1 MLRPRR
7 IAPLLAALLLCMGAA
22 EALAQPHGATH
33 GVASVNA
40 AGGATYTIPIWCP
53 AGPAGLTPQIA
64 LTYSSLGGTNI
75 AGRGWSLAGVSA
87 ISRAPRTVL
96 HDGAAQGID
105 LSPDDAWAWDGQRLL
120 PLPNQPG
127 HYRTE
132 IESHTQ
138 ITAELSGDGQP
149 TAFSVRTRDGHTLRY
164 AQPLYAH
171 GCWHKPVSLH
181 LTEHLHPDGWRIHYT
196 YAAEAGELLLSRIA
210 YGPYAIALGYEQRP
224 DRIEAYIAGYEL
236 FIRHRLRSITVTG
249 SDGSALRT
257 YALSY
262 AQGHDGGSELQGIA
276 EAGSDGKPLKPITFS
291 MRPGGSMR
299 HEELKDGQEN
309 WHADLDGDGRDDIVR
324 LTADGNNPRF
334 MQRSWSVYL
343 SSSGTWRDMG
353 ALDHEQQL
361 PVLADRDGDGLPE
374 VYINRTHRAHVGWD
388 CDGYAPGC
396 NAPKPI
402 GPIEVELGVDAPALD
417 GLEPS
422 SIQIPDTSRITLI
435 PQPGLDPAPGHPD
448 DPRPPAGCCSWKPRY
463 QEQHTAMGYAVRG
476 GQLVCTGEIWEHVT
490 AQTPATM
497 GAGRVRNN
505 SVSLAQSEYRD
516 VHVADLNADGLDD
529 IIIIHKS
536 SHENK
541 GNAWSVHLNQGDG
554 TFAQHGSNRSLSGS
568 FRQLQ
573 IADINGDGLM
583 DVYLQHKGTD
593 QVCMKRGREC
603 WDNPEY
609 PTREQAWDDTLA
621 LTVTPWWNV
630 QPWDTSMAGNLE
642 KLPITPIEDPGDEC
656 CMWYTYSNQQL
667 LAYIND
673 GRGNLSRADEY
684 DRTFSRLNDD
694 DQIILVDLD
703 GNGRTDDYIVLRNVK
718 VKVDKKEVDRVSLI
732 QTNKGSIPGDTQE
745 LNYVT
750 IVDYNGD
757 GRTDILLTK
766 GYSSTAYSYLPRRG
780 FVPVYTGYPTE
791 WHRLFKGDFNG
802 DGKTDFLTQ
811 CEGKWA
817 MSFAKGGPPEDAD
830 AGCFKWPHFEG
841 LPFSTSHIDEGLVN
855 ITVADFNGDGLDDVL
870 QRVVASKD
878 ATTATFKLY
887 LSNGRGN
894 FTLANSWTHNFGI
907 TVYKDHTEKRKR
919 KADESWL
926 KWLFNHKQT
935 VVDHNAGHA
944 IGRFH
949 SRGQAGVYIYHGAPS
964 ARQEL
969 RTPTHG
975 EQRGLLRSITDG
987 LGRTTTF
994 AYEHLSAPGMHTR
1007 GSGSSWPMVD
1017 AALNHLAVR
1026 QMDDDDGVLGRCA
1039 TTYTYSGAMVHAQ
1052 GRGFLGFRE
1061 MRAQSRR
1068 GTNITRLAPL
1078 AARGMAVGAGGEV
1091 LAPNGTILSRNTLT
1105 YTAVSATDRT
1115 KGFGLLLTNAVQ
1127 TDGAT
1132 DISTSTSTTYDANGD
1147 PIRTHSSTNGL
1158 STTVERSF
1166 DAVGRVLSQTSTT
1179 TRNGAA
1185 PHAQTASY
1193 TYDDKGHLLTAT
1205 TERGT
1210 ARYAYDARGL
1220 LTAAT
1225 DVEGRTSRYTY
1236 NAYGQVLTATDP
1248 LGRSMSYAYGAA
1260 GEMRSSTDAVGT
1272 STYTYDAL
1280 GRQISASTPF
1290 GSSSTAVSAATSGA
1304 PSKAVTTVTST
1315 ADGQPKRTTHL
1326 DAAGRLLRTEEQREG
1341 GRVITSEPTYNALG
1355 QVTSDILP
1363 RYANEPARRS
1373 TVAYDAYGRITSS
1386 TDPFGRRTAYSY
1398 SGLSTTTTDPA
1409 GHTTTQVRAA
1419 DGLMLSSTDVGGTVS
1434 ISYSSAGLPLR
1445 IEAHGM
1451 ATTIEYDAL
1460 LRRTAINDPSAGR
1473 TTFAYDGLSDR
1484 LARRT
1489 DARGLSTTYAYDQH
1503 GRLTSEAS
1511 PDGTF
1516 TYTYMSAGPALGQ
1529 LQRVEGNGATWAY
1542 AYDQRGLLAQE
1553 QMGMD
1558 GQTLRAAYQYDALG
1572 RTSTRTYPSGYA
1584 VRYAY
1589 STTDGELTRIESTDG
1604 QPLWRRGKE
1613 DALGRP
1619 LSEQIGGLERT
1630 HTYDA
1635 MGHLTALSQ
1644 GGISRRY
1651 AYDAAT
1657 GSITRREANGPL
1669 LGSTVEQFAYDAQ
1682 DRLSGINGQPIRYD
1696 ALGNIAQMP
1705 GVGAMQH
1712 AGYQLNA
1719 LTAQVGFAKP
1729 EVEIEYA
1736 ANGRAR
1742 QLGMCIQQ
1750 SGLGLGLSFEEQSLR
1765 PTLPTEQGIMSAK
1778 DLILKPRDPI
1788 PSDEDPIMPIPPDK
1802 RPWWSTETHRMNI
1815 THGPG
1820 GVRLRSVEESSFF
1833 MEHATA
1839 HRYGSYIKEVVT
1851 QKRSATVR
1859 YYTADAE
1866 REISNGTTTDLTYIT
1881 SPTGLVAA
1889 IKTTGTQHDAM
1900 LIATD
1905 HLCSIV
1911 GVWDAQGTL
1920 LEEHRYSAW
1929 GQRTSSTNKPR
1940 LRRGF
1945 TGHEHLQQFGLIDMQ
1960 ARLYDPHLGR
1970 FLAPDPYVQA
1980 PEMSMNFNRYA
1991 YCMNNPLKYVDP
2003 MGEFCIGAAIFIG
2016 GFINFA
2022 IQGITDNI
2030 HSFGDCVK
2038 AWTIGGLSGLAGAAA
2053 GAAVAGAISIGGF
2066 AGGALVGAAGGA
2078 ASGFVN
2084 GAGNALFE
2092 GEKFGEIMKQGA
2104 IGAGIGGLSG
2114 GLIGGVAGG
2123 IEAAMDGRNFWHGGR
2138 VVDQASMDLPK
2149 MRQSPDTDDC
2159 RYETF
2164 RSIDE
2169 YYNGETSSVEELRS
2183 KFPDL
2188 EHEKSFAKI
2197 QKMYNSKKMYFKSLD
2212 INEEMSKTDIAER
2225 LIKAMNQNEPVYYEM
2240 RITKS
2245 AGHAV
2250 AVRNVTI
2257 YDNGRIT
2264 IKLMNP
2270 SGAGGYRIHNFKRML
2285 HLYKVARL

>member
-1 MLRPRR
+1 MLRPRH
-7 IAPLLAALLLCMGAA
+7 IALALVLLLCMGAA

-64 LTYSSLGGTNI
+64 LTYSSLSGQGV
-75 AGRGWSLAGVSA
+75 AGRGWGLAGVSA

-127 HYRTE
+127 RYRTE

-138 ITAELSGDGQP
+138 ITADLNGDGQP
-149 TAFSVRTRDGHTLRY
+149 TAFTVRTRDGHTLRY

-181 LTEHLHPDGWRIHYT
+181 LTEHLHPDGWRIYYT
-196 YAAEAGELLLSRIA
+196 YTANAGELLLSRIS

-224 DRIEAYIAGYEL
+224 DPIERYIAGYEL
-236 FIRHRLRSITVTG
+236 FTRNRLRSITVTG
-249 SDGSALRT
+249 SDGSTLRT
-257 YALSY
+257 YTLTY
-262 AQGHDGGSELQGIA
+262 AQGHDGGSELKSIA
-276 EAGSDGKPLKPITFS
+276 EAGSDGKTLKPTTFA

-309 WHADLDGDGRDDIVR
+309 WHADLDGDGLDDIVR
-324 LTADGNNPRF
+324 VETIRHF
-334 MQRSWSVYL
+334 EKKWSVYL

-353 ALDHEQQL
+353 PLDPEQQS

-374 VYINRTHRAHVGWD
+374 VYINRTHQAHVGWD
-388 CDGYAPGC
+388 CEFYGPGC
-396 NAPKPI
+396 NEPKPI
-402 GPIEVELGVDAPALD
+402 GPIEIELGVESAVLD
-417 GLEPS
+417 SLPVLPLLQMPNDTVRGIMPS
-422 SIQIPDTSRITLI
+422 QPH
-435 PQPGLDPAPGHPD
+435 PGWQPGDDPIEPGHP
-448 DPRPPAGCCSWKPRY
+448 REGCCSWRPRY
-463 QEQHTAMGYAVRG
+463 EEQKTSVRYAVRD
-476 GQLVCTGEIWEHVT
+476 GQMVCTSELWVHVT
-490 AQTPATM
+490 AQSAASM
-497 GAGRVRNN
+497 GAGRVR
-505 SVSLAQSEYRD
+505 STSMSLASSEHRD

-554 TFAQHGSNRSLSGS
+554 TFAQHGSRQSLSGS
-568 FRQLQ
+568 FRQLH
-573 IADINGDGLM
+573 IADINGDGVM
-583 DVYLQHKGTD
+583 DVYLQHKGTED
-593 QVCMKRGREC
+593 VCMKRGYEC

-609 PTREQAWDDTLA
+609 PIRGQAWDDTLA
-621 LTVTPWWNV
+621 LTVAPWWNV

-656 CMWYTYSNQQL
+656 CMWYTYGNQQL
-667 LAYIND
+667 LTYIND

-703 GNGRTDDYIVLRNVK
+703 GNGRADDYVVLRR
-718 VKVDKKEVDRVSLI
+718 DKNSSLYSLVSTSMGNRL
-732 QTNKGSIPGDTQE
+732 SDTQN
-745 LNYVT
+745 LNDFHL
-750 IVDYNGD
+750 VDYNGD
-757 GRTDILLTK
+757 GRTDIMVVK
-766 GYSSTAYSYLPRRG
+766 EDVTAIYSYLPRKGLTVLYR
-780 FVPVYTGYPTE
+780 TGYPTK
-791 WHRLFKGDFNG
+791 WHRICPGDFNG
-802 DGKTDFLTQ
+802 DGRTDFLTQ
-811 CEGKWA
+811 TVNGWD
-817 MSFAKGGPPEDAD
+817 MSFSMGGTIDDPSSS
-830 AGCFKWPHFEG
+830 KTTWPGFVG
-841 LPFSTSHIDEGLVN
+841 LPFAGGNPDERDLLN
-855 ITVADFNGDGLDDVL
+855 FTVADFNGDGLDDVL

-878 ATTATFKLY
+878 ATTATYTLF

-894 FTLANSWTHNFGI
+894 FTLANSWTHYYSVKAI
-907 TVYKDHTEKRKR
+907 TYHKERD
-919 KADESWL
+919 
-926 KWLFNHKQT
+926 KWWQRLFNLDYT
-935 VVDHNAGHA
+935 VVDHRAGHA
-944 IGRFH
+944 TGRFH
-949 SRGQAGVYIYHGAPS
+949 SRGQAGVYIYHGAPG
-964 ARQEL
+964 ARQTI

-994 AYEHLSAPGMHTR
+994 AYKHLSAPGMHTR

-1068 GTNITRLAPL
+1068 GTSITRLAPL
-1078 AARGMAVGAGGEV
+1078 PARGMAVGAGGEV
-1091 LAPNGTILSRNTLT
+1091 LAPDGTLLSRNTQT

-1115 KGFGLLLTNAVQ
+1115 KGFALLLTNAAQ
-1127 TDGAT
+1127 FDGAT
-1132 DISTSTSTTYDANGD
+1132 GVSATTSTTYDANGD
-1147 PIRTHSSTNGL
+1147 PIRTLSSTSGL

-1166 DAVGRVLSQTSTT
+1166 DAAGRVLSLSTTT

-1185 PHAQTASY
+1185 PHTQTASY
-1193 TYDDKGHLLTAT
+1193 TYDDKGHPLSTT

-1220 LTAAT
+1220 MTAAT
-1225 DVEGRTSRYTY
+1225 DVEGRTSKYTY
-1236 NAYGQVLTATDP
+1236 NSYGQVLTATDP
-1248 LGRSMSYAYGAA
+1248 LGRSVSYAYGAA
-1260 GEMRSSTDAVGT
+1260 GEMRSTTDAIGT
-1272 STYTYDAL
+1272 SAYTYDAL

-1326 DAAGRLLRTEEQREG
+1326 DAAGRLLRAEEQRDG

-1355 QVTSDILP
+1355 QVSSDILP

-1419 DGLMLSSTDVGGTVS
+1419 DGLLLSSTDVGGTVS

-1473 TTFAYDGLSDR
+1473 TTFAYDDLSDR

-1516 TYTYMSAGPALGQ
+1516 TYAYISAGPALGQ
-1529 LQRVEGNGATWAY
+1529 LQRVAGNGATWVY
-1542 AYDQRGLLAQE
+1542 AYDQRGLLVQE
-1553 QMGMD
+1553 QMSMD
-1558 GQTLRAAYQYDALG
+1558 GQTLRTAYQHDAFG
-1572 RTSTRTYPSGYA
+1572 RTSIRTYPSGYA

-1589 STTDGELTRIESTDG
+1589 STTDGELTRIDGTDG
-1604 QPLWRRGKE
+1604 QPLWRRGQE

-1619 LSEQIGGLERT
+1619 LSEQIGSLERT
-1630 HTYDA
+1630 YTYDA
-1635 MGHLTALSQ
+1635 LGHLTVLSQ
-1644 GGISRRY
+1644 GSISRRY

-1657 GSITRREANGPL
+1657 GSITRREADGPL
-1669 LGSTVEQFAYDAQ
+1669 LGLAVERFAYDAL
-1682 DRLSGINGQPIRYD
+1682 DRLSSINGAQVAYD
-1696 ALGNIAQMP
+1696 QRGNITQMP

-1712 AGYQLNA
+1712 AGYQLNM
-1719 LTAQVGFAKP
+1719 LTAQAGFAKP
-1729 EVEIEYA
+1729 EVDIEYA
-1736 ANGRAR
+1736 ANGRAKR
-1742 QLGMCIQQ
+1742 LFTNSINVRVDTLKLPSNINIEPGILPYPLPGHPAPPITLGTQADAMGLKDKLPKPKQPRVRITTKRSEWNWQLAFGP
-1750 SGLGLGLSFEEQSLR
+1750 SGQRIRTIEEQIQ
-1765 PTLPTEQGIMSAK
+1765 TLTVDMNDGTV
-1778 DLILKPRDPI
+1778 
-1788 PSDEDPIMPIPPDK
+1788 PSIN
-1802 RPWWSTETHRMNI
+1802 R
-1815 THGPG
+1815 
-1820 GVRLRSVEESSFF
+1820 
-1833 MEHATA
+1833 A
-1839 HRYGSYIKEVVT
+1839 H
-1851 QKRSATVR
+1851 SATVR
-1859 YYTADAE
+1859 YYAPATE
-1866 REISNGTTTDLTYIT
+1866 REISNGTTTDFTYIS
-1881 SPTGLVAA
+1881 SPSGLVAA
-1889 IKTTGTQHDAM
+1889 IKTTGAQHDAM

-1905 HLCSIV
+1905 HLGSII
-1911 GVWDAQGTL
+1911 GVWNASGTL
-1920 LEEHRYSAW
+1920 LEEHRYTAW
-1929 GQRTSSTNKPR
+1929 GQRTSSTASPR

-1945 TGHEHLQQFGLIDMQ
+1945 TGHEHLTQFGLIDMQ

-1970 FLAPDPYVQA
+1970 FLAPDPYVQT
-1980 PEMSMNFNRYA
+1980 PSMSMNFNRYA

-2003 MGEFCIGAAIFIG
+2003 TGEVSIVAVLIGAAIG
-2016 GFINFA
+2016 GTINLIANWKKIDNVWEGIASFA
-2022 IQGITDNI
+2022 VGAGAGALTAVTGG
-2030 HSFGDCVK
+2030 STSGFWAS
-2038 AWTIGGLSGLAGAAA
+2038 AWTGIAAA
-2053 GAAVAGAISIGGF
+2053 GVSSASVTATNNIVSQLDNEHGFGDIDWSSVGHDALYAFGGGMAAYGASAMMGDVAKYSILKNTIKHIGSRFAYHMGGRIMTGENPF
-2066 AGGALVGAAGGA
+2066 KNFTNHTLGLDASILLPLVMDGITYGVNKTNLPNKIMNKRHERDKDYDKDYDDIETA
-2078 ASGFVN
+2078 ASVLEIKSGENVSINDHGF
-2084 GAGNALFE
+2084 
-2092 GEKFGEIMKQGA
+2092 
-2104 IGAGIGGLSG
+2104 
-2114 GLIGGVAGG
+2114 
-2123 IEAAMDGRNFWHGGR
+2123 
-2138 VVDQASMDLPK
+2138 
-2149 MRQSPDTDDC
+2149 T
-2159 RYETF
+2159 
-2164 RSIDE
+2164 
-2169 YYNGETSSVEELRS
+2169 
-2183 KFPDL
+2183 
-2188 EHEKSFAKI
+2188 
-2197 QKMYNSKKMYFKSLD
+2197 NSKIDWSRGNPYFYGVRGYSLTTHNSEFKSYHEIYGQYRPIGYIDLF
-2212 INEEMSKTDIAER
+2212 
-2225 LIKAMNQNEPVYYEM
+2225 LIYNL
-2240 RITKS
+2240 I
-2245 AGHAV
+2245 
-2250 AVRNVTI
+2250 
-2257 YDNGRIT
+2257 
-2264 IKLMNP
+2264 
-2270 SGAGGYRIHNFKRML
+2270 L
-2285 HLYKVARL
+2285 H

>member
-1542 AYDQRGLLAQE
+1542 AYDQRGLLVQE
-1553 QMGMD
+1553 QMSMD
-1558 GQTLRAAYQYDALG
+1558 GQTLRTVYQHDALG

-1589 STTDGELTRIESTDG
+1589 SSTDGQLERINATDG
-1604 QPLWRRGKE
+1604 QPLWRRGQE

-1619 LSEQIGGLERT
+1619 LSEHIGSLERT
-1630 HTYDA
+1630 YAYDA
-1635 MGHLTALSQ
+1635 MGHLTALTQ

-1669 LGSTVEQFAYDAQ
+1669 LGSTVEQFSYDAQ

-1712 AGYQLNA
+1712 AGYQLNM
-1719 LTAQVGFAKP
+1719 LTAQAGFAKP
-1729 EVEIEYA
+1729 EVDIKYA

-1742 QLGMCIQQ
+1742 ELRR
-1750 SGLGLGLSFEEQSLR
+1750 SSLSVKHETINPKPILDPLPRPIRPNEEH
-1765 PTLPTEQGIMSAK
+1765 TITGIK
-1778 DLILKPRDPI
+1778 DLIPKPKQPTIR
-1788 PSDEDPIMPIPPDK
+1788 
-1802 RPWWSTETHRMNI
+1802 TI
-1815 THGPG
+1815 TDYTDHKWHVTFGPAG
-1820 GVRLRSVEESSFF
+1820 QRIRSVEDSTRIISIEVNDGLS
-1833 MEHATA
+1833 EPIKINKNYTAT
-1839 HRYGSYIKEVVT
+1839 
-1851 QKRSATVR
+1851 R
-1859 YYTADAE
+1859 YYATNHE
-1866 REISNGTTTDLTYIT
+1866 REISNGITTDLTYIS
-1881 SPTGLVAA
+1881 SPSGLVAA
-1889 IKTTGTQHDAM
+1889 IKTTGAQHDAM

-1905 HLCSIV
+1905 HLGSII
-1911 GVWDAQGTL
+1911 GVWNASGTL

-1929 GQRTSSTNKPR
+1929 GLRTSSTANPR

-1945 TGHEHLQQFGLIDMQ
+1945 TGHEHLAQFGLIDMQ

-1980 PEMSMNFNRYA
+1980 PDNHLSLNRYI

-2003 MGEFCIGAAIFIG
+2003 DGEFWHIVIGAA
-2016 GFINFA
+2016 
-2022 IQGITDNI
+2022 
-2030 HSFGDCVK
+2030 V
-2038 AWTIGGLSGLAGAAA
+2038 GGLVNWISNGCEFSWKGLAYFGV
-2053 GAAVAGAISIGGF
+2053 GAAV
-2066 AGGALVGAAGGA
+2066 GA
-2078 ASGFVN
+2078 ASAAVGGWAAGTFNVSGILPGAAVGGITSGASSFALN
-2084 GAGNALFE
+2084 GGNNLIAGNNFFDNWWSATKSGL
-2092 GEKFGEIMKQGA
+2092 ISGA
-2104 IGAGIGGLSG
+2104 IT
-2114 GLIGGVAGG
+2114 GG
-2123 IEAAMDGRNFWHGGR
+2123 IRGGKLALQQDRNAWWGTEKKHGRGNWSFFNSEKPHT
-2138 VVDQASMDLPK
+2138 VVDFDFKSVHSNMDNACVPESL
-2149 MRQSPDTDDC
+2149 T
-2159 RYETF
+2159 
-2164 RSIDE
+2164 
-2169 YYNGETSSVEELRS
+2169 ELEQHFS
-2183 KFPDL
+2183 GT
-2188 EHEKSFAKI
+2188 KSFDEFATECGYIPNKGTPSHMVPI
-2197 QKMYNSKKMYFKSLD
+2197 S
-2212 INEEMSKTDIAER
+2212 INNNFDALYYDGKHIAEILQNNAQMVNIASEGKMISLHILNYKNNMGHLDNIR
-2225 LIKAMNQNEPVYYEM
+2225 RIKFYSDK
-2240 RITKS
+2240 IK
-2245 AGHAV
+2245 
-2250 AVRNVTI
+2250 
-2257 YDNGRIT
+2257 
-2264 IKLMNP
+2264 IKLRVGTH
-2270 SGAGGYRIHNFKRML
+2270 SLKWIQDKSTVGYIVKALKSR
-2285 HLYKVARL
+2285 